1 MKSRPN
7 REIKMATVE
16 DIEESKKGT
25 RPNLKSSF
33 MIEDILSNQ
42 AKAAISQLNS
52 LNAEQT
58 AFQSQF
64 QQNLAAINMLSRTPR
79 VPLITPSLHS
89 LAPGLSP
96 YGILPFAMN
105 PLWRMTLDHRTRKCR
120 RSRTVFTENQ
130 LLRLEREFDTKKYL
144 STSDRIGLA
153 TELGLTQLQV
163 KTWYQNRR
171 MKWKKQNRIN
181 LSPGEED
188 DEEDLHG
195 DKSSEENLS
204 EEEVDEAYSS
214 SSDPSQAGNNS
225 GLKLDEANRSHEDKS
240 TKVINSQP
248 HSSQQ
253 TQIGA
258 TGPSSSKQANK
269 QIFQIKSETQ

>member
-1 MKSRPN
+1 
-7 REIKMATVE
+7 
-16 DIEESKKGT
+16 
-25 RPNLKSSF
+25 
-33 MIEDILSNQ
+33 
-42 AKAAISQLNS
+42 
-52 LNAEQT
+52 
-58 AFQSQF
+58 
-64 QQNLAAINMLSRTPR
+64 
-79 VPLITPSLHS
+79 
-89 LAPGLSP
+89 
-96 YGILPFAMN
+96 
-105 PLWRMTLDHRTRKCR
+105 
-120 RSRTVFTENQ
+120 
-130 LLRLEREFDTKKYL
+130 
-144 STSDRIGLA
+144 
-153 TELGLTQLQV
+153 
-163 KTWYQNRR
+163 

-240 TKVINSQP
+240 TKVINSQQN
-248 HSSQQ
+248 SSQQ

-258 TGPSSSKQANK
+258 TGSSSSKQANK

>member
-1 MKSRPN
+1 
-7 REIKMATVE
+7 
-16 DIEESKKGT
+16 
-25 RPNLKSSF
+25 
-33 MIEDILSNQ
+33 
-42 AKAAISQLNS
+42 
-52 LNAEQT
+52 
-58 AFQSQF
+58 
-64 QQNLAAINMLSRTPR
+64 
-79 VPLITPSLHS
+79 
-89 LAPGLSP
+89 
-96 YGILPFAMN
+96 
-105 PLWRMTLDHRTRKCR
+105 
-120 RSRTVFTENQ
+120 
-130 LLRLEREFDTKKYL
+130 LRLEREFDTKKYL

-225 GLKLDEANRSHEDKS
+225 GLKLDEANRRHEDKS
-240 TKVINSQP
+240 TKAINSQP